1 MSDLHA
7 QLLAAFDAEYRD
19 HLAAIRRE
27 LARSEHGQGGDIRDA
42 FRRAHSLKGA
52 ARAVDLPAIEEL
64 AHRLET
70 AFSRALDGELALDR
84 AGVSVIELGL
94 DAVEA
99 YASDVAA
106 GGSPR
111 YPDAALAALE
121 DLLAGRAASLAASAS
136 SPAADEPEPA
146 DASPQPLGPE
156 GPEPGNVEYLRVSA
170 VQIDELSDAM
180 HRLSDRIRAGDRAL
194 EALPRIEAEI
204 AGLRRDLAANRGAG
218 GRGPSGAGEAGRRVE
233 ALSRSVLGV
242 RTLHRNAAVAVDQ
255 QARRVRDRI
264 DQLSLV
270 TVDTIFGGFGRI
282 LRDLARS
289 EGRDVEV
296 QVSGLDLQADRRVLQ
311 ALKDPVMHV
320 LRNALS
326 HGAEAAQDRLA
337 AGRPAHLS
345 VTLAFRSQAGRLIV
359 TVRDDGRGPDLRR
372 IEEVAIERG
381 LLPRRAADQ
390 PAPPADHLLSLVFEP
405 QFSTAPQVDRMA
417 GRGMGLSVVAEA
429 ARRLHGHVMLRPG
442 RRGARRSRSRRRCWP
457 RARLCCWRASER
469 ATSAC
474 PRMRSRRC
482 CACPSPPS
490 GERRRP
496 AGRPDPDGG
505 QDITVPVV
513 ALSALID
520 AAETPLPVEA
530 GHIMA
535 ILLRRGDRRCAVA
548 VDMFLDVQTVVV
560 GAAPMRGRD
569 ASFVSGAV
577 LLDGDRPALALDP
590 EAIVDQWL
598 RDQASVSGGRLR
610 PGGPARA
617 AERAP
622 ATILVVDDSIT
633 TRTLEKSILE
643 AQGYRVLL
651 SVDGLDALS
660 RLRSGE
666 ALVDLVVADVEMPR
680 MDGFGLLQAIRNDP
694 GLADIPVILMT
705 SRASQEDVR
714 KGLELGARAYITKQ
728 NFDQREL
735 LATIGQLL

>member
-70 AFSRALDGELALDR
+70 AFSRALDGEMALDR

-99 YASDVAA
+99 FASEVAA

-121 DLLAGRAASLAASAS
+121 DLLAGRAASPAAAASP
-136 SPAADEPEPA
+136 PAGDEPEW
-146 DASPQPLGPE
+146 DEASPRPPAPE

-180 HRLSDRIRAGDRAL
+180 HRLSDRIRAGDKAL

-204 AGLRRDLAANRGAG
+204 AGLRRDLAANRGAR

-242 RTLHRNAAVAVDQ
+242 RTLHGNAAVAVDQ

-289 EGRDVEV
+289 EGRDVDV

-326 HGAEAAQDRLA
+326 HGAEAAQDRVA

-405 QFSTAPQVDRMA
+405 QFSTAPQVDRIA

-442 RRGARRSRSRRRCWP
+442 RPRGAEVTISAPLLATRQTLLL
-457 RARLCCWRASER
+457 ARVGARDVGLPTHAVETLLRLPVASLQSVE
-469 ATSAC
+469 
-474 PRMRSRRC
+474 
-482 CACPSPPS
+482 
-490 GERRRP
+490 GRP
-496 AGRPDPDGG
+496 AARIRTGG

-530 GHIMA
+530 GHIKA
-535 ILLRRGDRRCAVA
+535 ILLRRGERRCAVA

-560 GAAPMRGRD
+560 GAAPMQGRD

-598 RDQASVSGGRLR
+598 RDQASVSGGRFGLADLHA
-610 PGGPARA
+610 P

-694 GLADIPVILMT
+694 GLADVPVILMT

>member
-1 MSDLHA
+1 
-7 QLLAAFDAEYRD
+7 
-19 HLAAIRRE
+19 
-27 LARSEHGQGGDIRDA
+27 
-42 FRRAHSLKGA
+42 
-52 ARAVDLPAIEEL
+52 
-64 AHRLET
+64 
-70 AFSRALDGELALDR
+70 
-84 AGVSVIELGL
+84 
-94 DAVEA
+94 
-99 YASDVAA
+99 
-106 GGSPR
+106 
-111 YPDAALAALE
+111 
-121 DLLAGRAASLAASAS
+121 
-136 SPAADEPEPA
+136 
-146 DASPQPLGPE
+146 
-156 GPEPGNVEYLRVSA
+156 
-170 VQIDELSDAM
+170 
-180 HRLSDRIRAGDRAL
+180 
-194 EALPRIEAEI
+194 
-204 AGLRRDLAANRGAG
+204 
-218 GRGPSGAGEAGRRVE
+218 
-233 ALSRSVLGV
+233 
-242 RTLHRNAAVAVDQ
+242 VAVDQ

-320 LRNALS
+320 LRNSLS

-359 TVRDDGRGPDLRR
+359 AVRDDGRGPDLRR

-442 RRGARRSRSRRRCWP
+442 RPRGAEVTISAPLLATRQTLLL
-457 RARLCCWRASER
+457 ARVGARDVGLPTHAVETLLRLPVASLQSVE
-469 ATSAC
+469 
-474 PRMRSRRC
+474 
-482 CACPSPPS
+482 
-490 GERRRP
+490 GRP
-496 AGRPDPDGG
+496 AARIRTGG

-530 GHIMA
+530 GHIKA

-598 RDQASVSGGRLR
+598 RDQASVSGGRFGLADLHA
-610 PGGPARA
+610 P